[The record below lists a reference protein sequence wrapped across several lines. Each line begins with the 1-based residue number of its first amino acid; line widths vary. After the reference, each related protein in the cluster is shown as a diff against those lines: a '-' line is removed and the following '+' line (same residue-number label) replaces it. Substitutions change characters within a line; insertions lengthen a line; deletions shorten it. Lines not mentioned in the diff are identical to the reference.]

1 MLRRAFLGA
10 LLGLPVL
17 TVARPLRAQSAA
29 QALADVD
36 RFRAV
41 LRPMSANVAL
51 RRDGLTAGRVT
62 RTAAGLRWADGSDW
76 TSATPDDDMVARL
89 LAAFCG
95 TGPLAEAVA
104 GLGYTL
110 EGDELGFAPSPGAD
124 GDPLVRRIG
133 GPLAAVWV
141 EPGIHRPRLLRI
153 GRDET
158 SWSVIAL
165 TYGALS
171 NGWFPERLDV
181 KRGEDTVA
189 SLAVTDAAPSLADLA
204 PLDVPDAAQRPE
216 GLAFPRIPL

>member
-1 MLRRAFLGA
+1 MRRRAFLGA
-10 LLGLPVL
+10 LLGLPL
-17 TVARPLRAQSAA
+17 ATVARPASAQSAE

-62 RTAAGLRWADGSDW
+62 RTAAGLRWADGAEW
-76 TSATPDDDMVARL
+76 TAATPEDDMVARL

-95 TGPLAEAVA
+95 TGPLAEAVDA
-104 GLGYTL
+104 LGYTL
-110 EGDELGFAPSPGAD
+110 EGDELGFAPTPGAD
-124 GDPLVRRIG
+124 GDALVRRIG
-133 GPLAAVWV
+133 GSLAAVWV

-158 SWSVIAL
+158 AWSVVAT
-165 TYGALS
+165 TYGSLS

-181 KRGEDTVA
+181 RRGDETVA

-204 PLDVPDAAQRPE
+204 PLDVPDAAQRRD